1 MEIKIK
7 ENTRKSP
14 IELKNNSLP
23 LRIME
28 RTRVRVAFTLAEVL
42 ITLGIIGVVA
52 AMTIPNLIATNKA
65 KRLRTQFLKSYSTIQ
80 QVFKQMQADDIS
92 LDPADY
98 PIQEYYKIFGK
109 YLKGATDC
117 GGQEYYHNENYKS
130 EPCFNHKTK
139 YYKNLQGEMATYL
152 NGYINDGEWLLP
164 DGSLLL
170 FENGGAQWGS
180 LIWVTVDLNGFGNPP
195 DRMGYDV
202 FTFQLVN
209 EDLKTMGDTGTYYSN
224 AEVYCNLK
232 STSPLNGVACA
243 KKAKDN
249 PDYFK
254 WAVKNLK

>member
-1 MEIKIK
+1 ME
-7 ENTRKSP
+7 RKTNGNNMKLF
-14 IELKNNSLP
+14 IDLKNNFLT

-28 RTRVRVAFTLAEVL
+28 RVAFTLAEIL
-42 ITLGIIGVVA
+42 ITLGIVGVVVA
-52 AMTIPNLIATNKA
+52 ITIPSLIATNKA
-65 KRLRTQFLKSYSTIQ
+65 IKLRTQFLKTYSTIQ
-80 QVFKQMQADDIS
+80 QVFKQMQTDDIS

-117 GGQEYYHNENYKS
+117 GGQEYYAHENYKS
-130 EPCFNHKTK
+130 EPCFDHTKK
-139 YYKNLQGEMATYL
+139 YYKNLQGEITTYL
-152 NGYINDGEWLLP
+152 NPYVNDGEWLLP

-170 FENGGAQWGS
+170 FENGGARWGS

-202 FTFQLVN
+202 FTFQLIN
-209 EDLKTMGDTGTYYSN
+209 ENLKTMGDTGTYYSN
-224 AEVYCNLK
+224 SEVYCNLK
-232 STSPLNGVACA
+232 SSNPLNGIACA
-243 KKAKDN
+243 KQAKEN